1 MRYTAKNYELTDK
14 IAGNLLSYGI
24 NVTGYRLLLPI
35 TPDGGNAK
43 SFKELAE
50 MGVAWINLENDQVTI
65 SMDLLG
71 AMQKTS
77 TSDAEQTICRGG
89 FGSINFVKS
98 KAFCLW

>member
-1 MRYTAKNYELTDK
+1 MTFEVRYTAKNYELANK

-35 TPDGGNAK
+35 TPDGGIAK

-65 SMDLLG
+65 SMDLLE
-71 AMQKTS
+71 AMKKLAQATQNKQY
-77 TSDAEQTICRGG
+77 AEAASGQ
-89 FGSINFVKS
+89 
-98 KAFCLW
+98 